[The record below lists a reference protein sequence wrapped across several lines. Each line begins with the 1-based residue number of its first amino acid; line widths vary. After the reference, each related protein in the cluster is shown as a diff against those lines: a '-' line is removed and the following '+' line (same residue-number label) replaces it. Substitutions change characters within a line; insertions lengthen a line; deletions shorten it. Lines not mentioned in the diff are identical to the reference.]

1 MDKKALLFEMIRK
14 RSEKSFSDGGDGFV
28 FALMLAFDVGLNSR
42 IVKRMLDSA
51 VRTGLLEKADRGI
64 GREHKYR
71 ATQQFTQL
79 IH

>member
-14 RSEKSFSDGGDGFV
+14 RSEKSFSDGGDGVV
-28 FALMLAFDVGLNSR
+28 FASMLAFDVGLNSR

>member
-28 FALMLAFDVGLNSR
+28 FASMLAFDVGLNSR

-51 VRTGLLEKADRGI
+51 VRT
-64 GREHKYR
+64 
-71 ATQQFTQL
+71 
-79 IH
+79 

>member
-14 RSEKSFSDGGDGFV
+14 RSEKSFSYGGDGFV
-28 FALMLAFDVGLNSR
+28 FASMLAFDVGLNSR

-51 VRTGLLEKADRGI
+51 VRTGLLEKVDRGI

-71 ATQQFTQL
+71 VTQQFTQL

>member
-28 FALMLAFDVGLNSR
+28 FASMLAFDVGLNSR

-51 VRTGLLEKADRGI
+51 VRDGLLEVVGRGV

-71 ATQQFTQL
+71 TTKIFNQL
-79 IH
+79 IY

>member
-14 RSEKSFSDGGDGFV
+14 RSEKSFSDVGDGFV
-28 FALMLAFDVGLNSR
+28 FASMLAFDVGLNSR

-51 VRTGLLEKADRGI
+51 VRTGLLEKVDRGI

-71 ATQQFTQL
+71 VTQQFTQL